1 MNICRK
7 LIFSCIALF
16 AAFALP
22 AQQPGMKMVFFDGY
36 VLDSLDTKPV
46 ANVAVQLLKMQGDS
60 ILFSA
65 ESVSNRYG
73 QFSIQLNLPEKQPVH
88 PSDYVFAAIHSG
100 YTLGRIDMPDQP
112 IRTVT
117 YEAFRGTIYVTPK
130 RPKPAPV
137 YTYNERAADVQL
149 TGLVLD
155 SLNNKPLQGAQ
166 VKIYLG
172 TRLLIDTRT
181 TDDGAFISG
190 KMRMTPSQADSLRM
204 EVTAKFYR
212 TGKIKKQ
219 FRSFSGKGSRYF
231 PEENP
236 VINFTAL
243 MTDERNGV
251 QLIPVK
257 DK

>member
-1 MNICRK
+1 MC
-7 LIFSCIALF
+7 
-16 AAFALP
+16 AAMLAASAAS
-22 AQQPGMKMVFFDGY
+22 AQQQGMKMVFFDGY
-36 VLDSLDTKPV
+36 VLDSMDTQPV
-46 ANVAVQLLKMQGDS
+46 ANVAVQLLKMKGDS

-73 QFSIQLNLPEKQPVH
+73 QFSIQLNLPEKEPVH

-100 YTLGRIDMPDQP
+100 YTLSRVDMPDLP

-117 YEAFRGTIYVTPK
+117 YEAFRGTIYVNPK
-130 RPKPAPV
+130 RARPAPV
-137 YTYNERAADVQL
+137 VRYSERAADVRL
-149 TGLVLD
+149 SGLVLD

-166 VKIYLG
+166 VKIFLG
-172 TRLLIDTRT
+172 TNVLLDTRT
-181 TDDGAFISG
+181 TSDGAFVSG
-190 KMRMTPSQADSLRM
+190 KINMTPSQADSLRM

-219 FRSFSGKGSRYF
+219 FRSFSGKGNRYF

-251 QLIPVK
+251 QLIPVN

>member
-1 MNICRK
+1 MNIAPK
-7 LIFSCIALF
+7 LILF
-16 AAFALP
+16 AAVLCSLI
-22 AQQPGMKMVFFDGY
+22 AQAQNPGMKMVFFDGY

-73 QFSIQLNLPEKQPVH
+73 QFSIQLNVPEKEPVH

-100 YTLGRIDMPDQP
+100 YTFSRIDMPDQP

-117 YEAFRGTIYVTPK
+117 YEAFRGTIYITPK
-130 RPKPAPV
+130 RPKAPPV
-137 YTYNERAADVQL
+137 YQFNERAADVRL
-149 TGLVLD
+149 SGLVLD
-155 SLNNKPLQGAQ
+155 SLNSKPLQGAQ

-172 TRLLIDTRT
+172 TKLLLDTRT
-181 TDDGAFISG
+181 LEDGGFLSG
-190 KMRMTPSQADSLRM
+190 TINMTPSQADSLRM

-219 FRSFSGKGSRYF
+219 FRSFSGKGSRSF
-231 PEENP
+231 SEDKP

-243 MTDERNGV
+243 MVDERNGV
-251 QLIPVK
+251 QLIPVDEK
-257 DK
+257 